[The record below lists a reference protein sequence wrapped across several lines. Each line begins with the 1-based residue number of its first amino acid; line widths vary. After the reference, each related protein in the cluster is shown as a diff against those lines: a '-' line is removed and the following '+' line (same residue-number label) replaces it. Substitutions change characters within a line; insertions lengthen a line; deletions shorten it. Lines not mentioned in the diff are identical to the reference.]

1 MTDNDTVNDTVPTGE
16 ERLRQ
21 RRRAW
26 WRYLALAF
34 AISLLA
40 GFASGFLTGSYE
52 SGAVPLWLPVGV
64 GVVVLALLAW
74 FTRDYFRRID
84 ELDLMDNLWAHLIGM
99 YAAIS
104 LFAGWYF
111 LADLGLAEHPAALP
125 IVAAMLVF
133 TMLAYGFR
141 KLGIR

>member
-1 MTDNDTVNDTVPTGE
+1 MTDNDTLSSGE
-16 ERLRQ
+16 ERLRK

-34 AISLLA
+34 AASVVV
-40 GFASGFLTGSYE
+40 GFATGFLTGSYE
-52 SGAVPLWLPVGV
+52 SGAVPLWLPIGV
-64 GVVVLALLAW
+64 GVLVLVLLAW

-84 ELDLMDNLWAHLIGM
+84 EFDLMDNLWAHLIGM

-111 LADLGLAEHPAALP
+111 LADLGLAEHPSALP
-125 IVAAMLVF
+125 IVVAMLVF
-133 TMLAYGFR
+133 TMLAYGLR
-141 KLGIR
+141 KLGLR